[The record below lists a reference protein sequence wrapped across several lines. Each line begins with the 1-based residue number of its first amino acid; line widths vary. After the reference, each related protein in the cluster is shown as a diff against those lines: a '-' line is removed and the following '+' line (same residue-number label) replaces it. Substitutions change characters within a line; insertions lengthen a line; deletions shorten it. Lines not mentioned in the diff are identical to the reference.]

1 MSDREIEPIFI
12 ATKEGRELQRIR
24 QSFTF
29 NLGIQVMRVL
39 RNPLRLFTF
48 PYELLILVRARK
60 GTVKFTYQ
68 SKSDFLVIGIDKTGE
83 FYSTKALEIANRLQ
97 SASAREVTLISNS
110 HTGPIENNQI
120 QWFRLPAAREN
131 NYSRKEWN
139 ISIERLLS
147 TAISLSKP
155 SKIIFFGDYL
165 YRGVINS
172 LEAVDECI
180 PQFWFYSDY
189 PDSAHLENK
198 KYNRIRKLCI
208 PAETVSSETST
219 IQQARLSNNEL
230 MFIVDLGL
238 GNHHIYDILQT
249 YPDPKVVAI
258 QRESRLPSSISSTIS
273 VSEMSSIAFRKGV
286 FFIIDESSRIVPE
299 LASLEIPGLLLIGEK
314 IDSPILA
321 DMIADLELYGDL
333 AVARRQNYDDLNQI
347 IEYMVNRDT
356 NYNAKKERDDYVV
369 EWLNS
374 PNKD

>member
-29 NLGIQVMRVL
+29 NLGIQVMKVL

-48 PYELLILVRARK
+48 PYDLLILVRARK
-60 GTVKFTYQ
+60 GTVKFNYQ
-68 SKSDFLVIGIDKTGE
+68 PKSDFLVIGIDKTGE

-110 HTGPIENNQI
+110 HTWPIENNQI

-172 LEAVDECI
+172 LEAVDEGI

-219 IQQARLSNNEL
+219 ISQARFSYNEL

-258 QRESRLPSSISSTIS
+258 QRESRLPSSISSTMN

-321 DMIADLELYGDL
+321 DMISDLELYGDL
-333 AVARRQNYDDLNQI
+333 AVARRQNYDDVNQI